1 MENEIINDEMNCNG
15 KLPNSR
21 RNDAIFMVVASGLM
35 TALITIA
42 TMTVKVPIPG
52 AAGYVHL
59 GDAMI
64 FLTILFLGMKYG
76 TVSAALGSALGD
88 IIGGYAVWAPW
99 TLGIKGLMAL
109 VMGLILH
116 LAFKKATTVTNAK
129 FIPLVYIPAMLV
141 GGIIMTC
148 GYYFAEGI
156 MYGNWVAALTS
167 IPWNVTQFVVGM
179 IVASLISTA
188 LLKTSAKKLF
198 IYY

>member
-76 TVSAALGSALGD
+76 TVSAVLGSALGD

-129 FIPLVYIPAMLV
+129 FIS
-141 GGIIMTC
+141 IINLPTDLSFPS
-148 GYYFAEGI
+148 GHT
-156 MYGNWVAALTS
+156 L
-167 IPWNVTQFVVGM
+167 
-179 IVASLISTA
+179 ASFETVWI
-188 LLKTSAKKLF
+188 LF
-198 IYY
+198 